1 MFKYIQ
7 RSAQQIMQEI
17 IDEEIIPTMLEVI
30 DKEVY
35 DVYTPKYYKRRYE
48 RDGLADPTNFEST
61 VDTYGN
67 KIEITV
73 KNITAP
79 SGEADG
85 YFLDVMIVNGTPTM
99 PKKRNFYAE
108 TRKVLEKE
116 LPIIVANKFA
126 QYGIQANFKVRV
138 H

>member
-30 DKEVY
+30 DREVY

-48 RDGLADPTNFEST
+48 RDGLADPTTFEST

>member
-30 DKEVY
+30 DREVY